1 MNIQCP
7 IYIAEAIFTALIIII
22 LNDRFC
28 CPLVACEVRFRVMAN
43 ITSAKLANKVC
54 SFVSLLVNS
63 AEGACLQSYPRS
75 WELRLAVISATL
87 TSSPRNLLIYAFR
100 LLEFLD
106 LLKAFTKV
114 FLNARLDKCTNLHL
128 REHRV
133 T

>member
-1 MNIQCP
+1 MLP
-7 IYIAEAIFTALIIII
+7 LLSSLIK
-22 LNDRFC
+22 
-28 CPLVACEVRFRVMAN
+28 
-43 ITSAKLANKVC
+43 SAVL
-54 SFVSLLVNS
+54 SLLLVNS

-87 TSSPRNLLIYAFR
+87 TSSLRNLLIYAFR

-106 LLKAFTKV
+106 SLKAFTEV
-114 FLNARLDKCTNLHL
+114 FLNARLEKCTNLHL